1 MYLYKYMETSS
12 LIAIGSCI
20 VILIIVIFIIYKRR
34 IKKSTAINNS
44 KVPENSVTNDELD
57 NLISEIEKEQAINL
71 ETSES

>member
-1 MYLYKYMETSS
+1 METSS